1 MSTSDY
7 KMEID
12 NPTKEKA
19 IKTAVNDISTDLS
32 SVSSDIKSLNEQL
45 PALVATRSE
54 INEFKDTVENYDKK
68 LIKTIRKG

>member
-1 MSTSDY
+1 MGTSEY
-7 KMEID
+7 KMEIN
-12 NPTKEKA
+12 NPMKEKA

-32 SVSSDIKSLNEQL
+32 SISNDIKSLNNLL
-45 PALVATRSE
+45 PALVATRTE